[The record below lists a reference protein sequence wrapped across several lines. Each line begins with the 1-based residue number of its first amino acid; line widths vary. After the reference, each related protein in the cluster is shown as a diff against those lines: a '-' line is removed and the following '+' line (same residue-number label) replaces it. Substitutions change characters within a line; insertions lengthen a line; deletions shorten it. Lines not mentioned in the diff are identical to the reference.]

1 MRTNRTAFPATSFS
15 SADYTKPASDSSVQ
29 QVFENLQKTRT
40 NVTISKVKCTKQ
52 VVQSSPA
59 ETVVVM
65 DAEPEPES
73 ENVKLDTFIDGQSSD
88 VDANDDT
95 NQIIEYYEEYLND
108 FDQSNNEDELESIDK
123 ESDNSPPPSAETT
136 AVTSSLV
143 VQPVTA
149 TAKSSNKPT
158 VVKMLCEASFVCMTC
173 KINVNTFEELRIH
186 MKTNVACK
194 KIHTTCDVCGKC
206 CDSKKSLYQHSL
218 THKQK
223 SAYVCEECGKVYTNR
238 FNLENHKS

>member
-1 MRTNRTAFPATSFS
+1 MV
-15 SADYTKPASDSSVQ
+15 D
-29 QVFENLQKTRT
+29 E
-40 NVTISKVKCTKQ
+40 
-52 VVQSSPA
+52 
-59 ETVVVM
+59 
-65 DAEPEPES
+65 EPEPET
-73 ENVKLDTFIDGQSSD
+73 ENPKLDTFIDGQTSE

-108 FDQSNNEDELESIDK
+108 FDQSNNEEELETIEK
-123 ESDNSPPPSAETT
+123 ECETSPPPSLTKPT

-143 VQPVTA
+143 VQPVNNTP
-149 TAKSSNKPT
+149 TKSSNKPT

-194 KIHTTCDVCGKC
+194 KIHTTCETCGKC
-206 CDSKKSLYQHSL
+206 CDSKKSLYQHTL

-223 SAYVCEECGKVYTNR
+223 SAYICEECGKVYTNR

>member
-1 MRTNRTAFPATSFS
+1 M
-15 SADYTKPASDSSVQ
+15 KC
-29 QVFENLQKTRT
+29 
-40 NVTISKVKCTKQ
+40 SKSI
-52 VVQSSPA
+52 QSQPA
-59 ETVVVM
+59 EAISVVE
-65 DAEPEPES
+65 AEPEPES
-73 ENVKLDTFIDGQSSD
+73 DIPKADTFIDGQTLD

-108 FDQSNNEDELESIDK
+108 FDQSNEEELEAIEK
-123 ESDNSPPPSAETT
+123 ECDTLSPPPPVQPAP
-136 AVTSSLV
+136 VTSSLI
-143 VQPVTA
+143 VQPLVNA
-149 TAKSSNKPT
+149 TTKSSSKPT

-194 KIHTTCDVCGKC
+194 KIHTTCDTCGKC

-223 SAYVCEECGKVYTNR
+223 SAYVCEECGKIYTNR